1 MYDGGIDWEGVLW
14 QPGGPNI
21 LIDLPAAL
29 RPYRDYV
36 FSGFNRTG
44 AAHQAVVA
52 AGYPPDIFANPPTS
66 ANTFS
71 PVVGSLYETHAN
83 NYWDVTTACLPRSS
97 TRLTRVRPR
106 NTTMR

>member
-1 MYDGGIDWEGVLW
+1 VYW

-29 RPYRDYV
+29 RTVPRLRA
-36 FSGFNRTG
+36 FRLRSTS

-52 AGYPPDIFANPPTS
+52 AGYPPDIFANPLAP

-83 NYWDVTTACLPRSS
+83 NYWT
-97 TRLTRVRPR
+97 
-106 NTTMR
+106 